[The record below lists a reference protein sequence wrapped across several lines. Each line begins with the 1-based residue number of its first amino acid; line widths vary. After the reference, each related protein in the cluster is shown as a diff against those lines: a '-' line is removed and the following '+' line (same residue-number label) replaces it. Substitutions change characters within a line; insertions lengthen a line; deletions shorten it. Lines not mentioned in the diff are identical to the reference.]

1 MATTLAGIL
10 ASFVAS
16 HLGGMAIGGVI
27 GRSELFGFGFNALR
41 FAARRR
47 IERKQHQARSDLQQ
61 WIEGQEATLSQTGKS
76 T

>member
-16 HLGGMAIGGVI
+16 HLGGMAVGGII

-47 IERKQHQARSDLQQ
+47 IERKQQQARSDLQQ
-61 WIEGQEATLSQTGKS
+61 WLDEKAET
-76 T
+76 